1 MDSSTRKRQAR
12 GACAVVLS
20 AVLAIAL
27 AGCSVESG
35 SDVAGLIDSG
45 EAAIAESLDQ
55 EWQQLQARYP
65 SAQRPQVDRVRYVS
79 LEEWD
84 DAIVDCLQREGYSQ
98 VTVGPTGGV
107 SYEGIADSQMQ
118 AFQVAQFTCSM
129 QYPVDPKYFQ
139 PLTEEILTRLYDYSV
154 GELTQCVERLG
165 YEVSAAPSLRT
176 FIDSYSTD
184 PWSPFGDALMQANE
198 QGADATIRLFDEC
211 PQEPIDLWD

>member
-12 GACAVVLS
+12 GAHVIVTA
-20 AVLAIAL
+20 AVLAITL
-27 AGCSVESG
+27 VGCAVESG
-35 SDVAGLIDSG
+35 SDVEGPIDSD
-45 EAAIAESLDQ
+45 ETTIAESLDQ
-55 EWQQLQARYP
+55 EWQSLQARYP
-65 SAQRPQVDRVRYVS
+65 SAERPQVERVRYVS

-84 DAIVDCLQREGYSQ
+84 DAIAECLQREGYSQ
-98 VTVGPTGGV
+98 VAVGPTGGV

-118 AFQVAQFTCSM
+118 AFAIAQFSCSV

-154 GELTQCVERLG
+154 GELTQCVEDLG

-176 FIDSYSTD
+176 FVDSYSTD

-211 PQEPIDLWD
+211 PQEPSDLWD